1 MRRTL
6 QLLIVCAAA
15 LGCAFLAVSCS
26 HYEGV
31 TISEQELA
39 KGLRDKFPKAQLIL
53 EDSLYQ
59 TVSSQQVAAAI
70 NRARVSYRAD
80 VADCDKVTA
89 DALFWLRRPR
99 YHLPSAIGSP
109 AAGRLAAEWDGLR
122 HSFVWHV
129 TEDGGIRVIEPY
141 TGQPVRNLSAW
152 RIQDK

>member
-1 MRRTL
+1 
-6 QLLIVCAAA
+6 
-15 LGCAFLAVSCS
+15 
-26 HYEGV
+26 V
-31 TISEQELA
+31 TITERELA
-39 KGLRDKFPKAQLIL
+39 KGLRDKFPSAQLIL

-122 HSFVWHV
+122 HSFVWHLD
-129 TEDGGIRVIEPY
+129 EQGLIRVTEPY
-141 TGQPVRNLSAW
+141 TGQRVTKLKAW
-152 RIQDK
+152 RVQDK